1 LKDDSIRSP
10 SGGVKT
16 WHCLQLPAVN
26 YSDALDLQ
34 RRLVAARISKII
46 ETDIVL
52 LLEHTPVF
60 TLGRRGGRESLKVS
74 EKFLKKNGIP
84 VIQIERG
91 GTITFH
97 GPGQVVV
104 YPVINLRENRLRVVE
119 YVTGLEEIMIR
130 TAADWGIKAERNSMN
145 RGVWVDGR
153 KLGSIGIAIQR
164 GVCFHGLALNVNLS
178 LEPFGWI
185 NPCGLRGIKMTSM
198 REVLSGKICM
208 NQVRRAVRQHIEA
221 VFGVG
226 LEVTKRKKL
235 QDSMASGPIACL

>member
-1 LKDDSIRSP
+1 LKDDSIRSR
-10 SGGVKT
+10 SGGIKT
-16 WHCLQLPAVN
+16 WLCFQLSTVN

-34 RRLVAARISKII
+34 HRLVAGRINKII
-46 ETDIVL
+46 DTDMVL
-52 LLEHTPVF
+52 LLEHPPVF

-74 EKFLKKNGIP
+74 EKFLEKTGIP

-104 YPVINLRENRLRVVE
+104 YPVINLKENRLRVVE

-130 TAADWGIKAERNSMN
+130 TAADWGIRAERNSMS
-145 RGVWVDGR
+145 RGIWVDGR

-198 REVLSGKICM
+198 QEVLSRKIPM
-208 NQVRRAVRQHIEA
+208 NQVHRAIRQHIEA

-235 QDSMASGPIACL
+235 QDLKASGPTASL